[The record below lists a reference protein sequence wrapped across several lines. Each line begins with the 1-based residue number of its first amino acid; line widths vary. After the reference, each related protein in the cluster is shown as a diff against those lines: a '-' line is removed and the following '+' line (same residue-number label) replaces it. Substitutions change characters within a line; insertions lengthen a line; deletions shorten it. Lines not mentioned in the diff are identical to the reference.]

1 MWLKWLSPGMK
12 LERLST
18 QFETRGFRS
27 RRSLA
32 YVKTEDLDSFFPSPS
47 KLLLAE
53 RRVLEA
59 ELSNIREENRRKSS
73 QFEPKRLNF
82 VSGQPPSASDHPAS
96 SNEMSQSGN
105 VGLAPAPCQ
114 SLQFPLDR
122 RAAELSDNLKV
133 LEVKVES
140 ARSHLQ
146 GEQKALGELP
156 NAHERR
162 GKVCAVCHT
171 AGHNRAK
178 CQKRPC
184 QDVNFCKLKDKH
196 PELQNNIRTLQRDLK
211 QLELGIH

>member
-1 MWLKWLSPGMK
+1 MWLKSLSPGMK

-82 VSGQPPSASDHPAS
+82 SSEQHPSASDQPAS

-114 SLQFPLDR
+114 
-122 RAAELSDNLKV
+122 
-133 LEVKVES
+133 
-140 ARSHLQ
+140 
-146 GEQKALGELP
+146 
-156 NAHERR
+156 
-162 GKVCAVCHT
+162 
-171 AGHNRAK
+171 
-178 CQKRPC
+178 
-184 QDVNFCKLKDKH
+184 
-196 PELQNNIRTLQRDLK
+196 
-211 QLELGIH
+211 